1 MTVNHFLA
9 EFKSMEIP
17 INGVRLPTY
26 QPSERH
32 KKELGLK
39 SLDSNKEFLRAL
51 CLCGFK
57 KLKLSKNTKQY
68 QEYVDR
74 VKYELG
80 IFDELGFV
88 DYVLL
93 VWDVINYCKE
103 NGIPTGLGRGSAAG
117 SLALYLIGV
126 TKIDP
131 IKYGLYFERFVSKI
145 RAKKTV
151 VDGITYLDGSLM
163 CDVDLDICYYRRPEV
178 LKYIE
183 EKFKGKTCKI
193 LTFNTLSSKL
203 LIKEIGK
210 IVGMKSEDE
219 MNGVT
224 SMIPKLHGQVQDLE
238 DTYNGV
244 KDEKGEWKIRPVPE
258 FIEWCDANKRV
269 YETALK
275 LKDLIKNKGIHPSGV
290 LISYDLLEESC
301 PTELSSDKSTVSA
314 FDMNWVSLF
323 TVKLDALGLRGV
335 SVVDDVCEQL
345 GITIEDIDL
354 NDPSIYQALQDL
366 KYPHG
371 LFQIEADLAFK
382 TTQKVKPKN
391 LEELSGVLALARP
404 GAMQFIDK
412 YALYTTTGTY
422 ESVHPFFDDIVTP
435 TGGVVLYQE
444 QLMKMANKI
453 GFTLDEAEMLRR
465 IVGKK
470 KVEEM
475 AKWEA
480 KVYEQCSKI
489 GQPKEAGE
497 VLWKVLDASKDYS
510 FNKSHSVCYAA
521 LAAITVY
528 LKFNYPTEFYL
539 SLLRMTKNEPDPI
552 SEISKIHKEMSH
564 FGLELL
570 PPSLTESQM
579 DFSIEGKNIRFGLSS
594 IKGISE
600 KTIEKLDKFKRAH
613 ANKFAVFESAKEAGL
628 SVGVLAALIQAG
640 TLQKFGEKRSLMV
653 YEAQLWNIL
662 KDKEK
667 QASVI
672 LGPKMDYHL
681 AHIIKHIH
689 ENVKDEKGKSLIK
702 ESRLNTI
709 KKHSERYKKIYEQNK
724 ICQDFANWW
733 YEKKLMGY
741 VAHITLR
748 EIFLNKLGS
757 LIPIS
762 EVQTKRENSQV
773 DFIGYVD
780 DSPQL
785 GTSRTA
791 SKSRYAKYSISD
803 ETGTMKVMIF
813 NDRLEQC
820 KELNNG
826 LPKEGDIVIIKGT
839 RKGDD
844 AVFANLIAI
853 QQNVIYTKL
862 ADFKDEELN

>member
-1 MTVNHFLA
+1 MTAA
-9 EFKSMEIP
+9 EFLEDIEPLEIP
-17 INGVRLPTY
+17 IKGVRLPTY

-32 KKELGLK
+32 KKELELE
-39 SLDSNKEFLRAL
+39 SSADNMSFLRAL
-51 CLCGFK
+51 CAKGFK
-57 KLKLSKNTKQY
+57 KLKLKKGTK
-68 QEYVDR
+68 EYTEYGER

-117 SLALYLIGV
+117 SLVLYLVGV
-126 TKIDP
+126 TRIDP

-145 RAKKTV
+145 RAKKTII
-151 VDGITYLDGSLM
+151 DGITYLDGSLM

-183 EKFKGKTCKI
+183 EKFVGKTCKI

-203 LIKEIGK
+203 VIKEVGK

-219 MNGVT
+219 MTQVT
-224 SMIPKLHGQVQDLE
+224 GMIPKLHGQVQDLE
-238 DTYNGV
+238 KAYEEV
-244 KDEKGEWKIRPVPE
+244 AE
-258 FIEWCDANKRV
+258 FKEWCDKNPRV
-269 YETALK
+269 YEVALK
-275 LKDLIKNKGIHPSGV
+275 LKDLIKNKGVHPSGV
-290 LISYDLLEESC
+290 LISFDPLEESC
-301 PTELSSDKSTVSA
+301 PTELSSEKAAVSA
-314 FDMNWVSLF
+314 YDMNWVSLF

-335 SVVDDVCEQL
+335 SVVDDVCKQL
-345 GITIEDIDL
+345 GITVEDIDL
-354 NDPSIYQALQDL
+354 NHPSIYQALQDL
-366 KYPHG
+366 RYPHG
-371 LFQIEADLAFK
+371 LFQIEADLAFR
-382 TTQKVKPKN
+382 TTQKVQPKN

-422 ESVHPFFDDIVTP
+422 ESVHPFFDDIVLP

-444 QLMKMANKI
+444 QLMRMANKI

-528 LKFNYPTEFYL
+528 LKFNHPTEFYL

-552 SEISKIHKEMSH
+552 SEIAKIHKEMSH

-570 PPSLTESQM
+570 PPSLTESAM
-579 DFSIEGKNIRFGLSS
+579 EFTIEGKNIRFGLSS

-600 KTIEKLDKFKRAH
+600 KTIAKLDAFKRTH
-613 ANKFAVFESAKEAGL
+613 ANKFQVFESAKEAGL
-628 SVGVLAALIQAG
+628 SIGILAALIQAG
-640 TLQKFGEKRSLMV
+640 TLEKFGQNRQLMV
-653 YEAQLWNIL
+653 YEAQVWNVL

-667 QASVI
+667 QAAVT
-672 LGPKMDYHL
+672 LGPKMDYAL
-681 AHIIKHIH
+681 AKIVKHIA
-689 ENVKDEKGKSLIK
+689 ESVKDDKGKPLIK
-702 ESRLNTI
+702 ESRLGTI
-709 KKHSERYKKIYEQNK
+709 KKHSEKYKLIYAQNRE
-724 ICQDFANWW
+724 CQAFANWW
-733 YEKKLMGY
+733 YEKKLLGY
-741 VAHITLR
+741 VSHTTLR
-748 EIFLNKLGS
+748 NIFLSKCEGLAYITDV
-757 LIPIS
+757 L
-762 EVQTKRENSQV
+762 ERRENSTVEYIGIV
-773 DFIGYVD
+773 DEN
-780 DSPQL
+780 PQL

-791 SKSRYAKYSISD
+791 RKSKYAKYSISD
-803 ETGTMKVMIF
+803 ETGTMKTLIF
-813 NDRLEQC
+813 NESLEQC
-820 KELNNG
+820 KELNG
-826 LPKEGDIVIIKGT
+826 GSMPKEGDIVIVKGV

-862 ADFKDEELN
+862 ADLKAEALDKD